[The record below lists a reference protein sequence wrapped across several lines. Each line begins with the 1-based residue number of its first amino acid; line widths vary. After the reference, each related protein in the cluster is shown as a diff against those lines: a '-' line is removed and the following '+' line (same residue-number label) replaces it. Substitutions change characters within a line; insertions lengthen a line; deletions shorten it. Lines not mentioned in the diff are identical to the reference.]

1 MKDEKRHEFRDA
13 ASVRYLTKDNI
24 EFYETKGELLGAK
37 VDGKD
42 IGRVD
47 VLRLFPLHMKD
58 KFLSVRRQAETN
70 RDRNTEVGIIEDM
83 APFSEEQKEMLGKDL
98 DKRYFV
104 PEILK
109 VISVKE
115 EFGHTYW
122 ETQTSAG
129 ERSFTTFD
137 MNSSLI
143 KTGENSV
150 ILIDVDGSRY
160 QISDIKKAGDKA
172 LKILDIW
179 M

>member
-13 ASVRYLTKDNI
+13 VNVRYLTKDDI

-42 IGRVD
+42 VGRVD

-58 KFLSVRRQAETN
+58 KFLSVRRQAETA
-70 RDRNTEVGIIEDM
+70 RDRNTELGIIEDIN
-83 APFSEEQKEMLGKDL
+83 PFSDGQKEMLGKDL

-109 VISVKE
+109 VINVKE

-122 ETQTSAG
+122 ETLTSAG
-129 ERSFTTFD
+129 ARSFTTFD
-137 MNSSLI
+137 MNSNLI

>member
-1 MKDEKRHEFRDA
+1 MEERNDFRDA
-13 ASVRYLTKDNI
+13 ANVRYLTKDSI
-24 EFYETKGELLGAK
+24 KFYETEGGLLGAEL
-37 VDGKD
+37 DGRD
-42 IGRVD
+42 MGRVD

-58 KFLSVRRQAETN
+58 KFLSVRRQPETN
-70 RDRNTEVGIIEDM
+70 RDRNTEVGIIEDI
-83 APFSEEQKEMLGKDL
+83 APFSDGQRKMLEKDL

-104 PEILK
+104 PKILK
-109 VISVKE
+109 VTSVKE

-122 ETQTSAG
+122 ETLTSAG

-143 KTGENSV
+143 KTGERSV

-160 QISDIKKAGDKA
+160 EIEDVGKIGDKA

>member
-1 MKDEKRHEFRDA
+1 MTDEKRIEPGGA
-13 ASVRYLTKDNI
+13 ADVRYLTRDDIK
-24 EFYETKGELLGAK
+24 FYETKGELLGAEL
-37 VDGKD
+37 DGRD

-58 KFLSVRRQAETN
+58 KFLSVRRQPETN
-70 RDRNTEVGIIEDM
+70 RDRNTEVGIIEDIE
-83 APFSEEQKEMLGKDL
+83 PFSDGQKKMLEKDL
-98 DKRYFV
+98 DKRYFM

-109 VISVKE
+109 VTNVKE

-122 ETQTSAG
+122 ESVTSAG
-129 ERSFTTFD
+129 ERRFTTFD
-137 MNSSLI
+137 LSSSLI

-160 QISDIKKAGDKA
+160 HIEDVREMGDKA
-172 LKILDIW
+172 RRILDIW